1 MENVLEVKNLCKS
14 YKDFSLD
21 NVSFALPKGYIMGF
35 VGQNGSG
42 KTTTIRTIL
51 NMAKLDG
58 GDISVFGLN
67 TKTDMNKIKQNIG
80 VVFDDMC
87 FAPHLNLKEIEGQ
100 LKFFY
105 SNWDSAEY
113 RRLTE
118 KFKLPLKRPVGS
130 FSKGMKMKLMIACA
144 LSHKAKLL
152 ILDEPTSG
160 IDPVAR
166 DELLDILTDYIAN
179 GENSVFFS
187 THITTDLARIADY
200 ITILHNGKVFYS
212 DTKDNLLE
220 KFVIIKGDEKDLP
233 NAVKEKTFGFHSYK
247 NGFDAMLDKEHLKLL
262 PEKIEWE
269 KADIDEMLVY
279 IAKEASKNA

>member
-51 NMAKLDG
+51 NMAKLDS

-67 TKTDMNKIKQNIG
+67 TKTDMDKIKQNIG